1 MDTLFSKL
9 KFFETLIY
17 NPEMDANCISCSKP
31 RVRYTYI
38 ITESQGRS
46 NLKHKLNSM
55 FKQLTTPWDFN
66 QTTIFELH
74 LAILSKQMILR
85 VIKVLNWTHVHG
97 ITIKGTERE
106 LKLIRTNSSHLRSC
120 WIFYFWNSL
129 IIHKENTRKLRRN
142 PSGNWVILIL
152 IGEKNLAPK

>member
-1 MDTLFSKL
+1 
-9 KFFETLIY
+9 
-17 NPEMDANCISCSKP
+17 MDAICISCSKP

-85 VIKVLNWTHVHG
+85 VIKVLN
-97 ITIKGTERE
+97 
-106 LKLIRTNSSHLRSC
+106 
-120 WIFYFWNSL
+120 
-129 IIHKENTRKLRRN
+129 
-142 PSGNWVILIL
+142 
-152 IGEKNLAPK
+152 